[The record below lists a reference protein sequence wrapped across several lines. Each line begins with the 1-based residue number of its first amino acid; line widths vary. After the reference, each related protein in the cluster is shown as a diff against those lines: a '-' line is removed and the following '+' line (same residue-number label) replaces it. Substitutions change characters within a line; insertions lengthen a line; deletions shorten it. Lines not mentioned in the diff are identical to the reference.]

1 MNMNSTLEPIDYLHS
16 EAPDLAVL
24 RQSKQTCNDKMIDI
38 EVFYTQTSYL
48 PSLYDKFNRLNS
60 TLNQAHIRLR
70 DGTQRL
76 QHEFNSQT
84 RILRGYLAELEGSDD
99 DAERL
104 EIWADVTKEMNATLK
119 ATRREAS
126 ILASSLLSIS
136 ETFERTSTLRNLMG
150 FNTEQERLP
159 EEIQQIQASRA
170 KVEAERATLTA
181 AINAIES
188 KGFGA
193 IAQDAILTGEKVAAL
208 GPTPPQAAVI
218 ALALDL
224 LKQSLD
230 KLDASL
236 NFLGL
241 TRLRDVLRERS
252 SEYAAALRGKQLE
265 LDDLKRRIN
274 MIHAVHAF
282 DDEIQN
288 YRREYSKVVDAVRAY
303 EARFNRLSNA
313 DEFTAQAFIAETTA
327 LATYLQP
334 IR

>member
-1 MNMNSTLEPIDYLHS
+1 MNSTFEATDYLQS

-24 RQSKQTCNDKMIDI
+24 RQSKQYCNDKMIDI

-48 PSLYDKFNRLNS
+48 PSLYGKFNRLNS
-60 TLNQAHIRLR
+60 TLNQAHTRLR

-76 QHEFNSQT
+76 QYDLDSQANV
-84 RILRGYLAELEGSDD
+84 LRGYLKELAESSDD
-99 DAERL
+99 TERL
-104 EIWADVTKEMNATLK
+104 EILADAAKEMNAVLK
-119 ATRREAS
+119 STRNEAS
-126 ILASSLLSIS
+126 TLAASLLSIS
-136 ETFERTSTLRNLMG
+136 EPFERTSTLRNLLG
-150 FNTEQERLP
+150 FNTELERLP
-159 EEIQQIQASRA
+159 EEIQEIEASRA

-193 IAQDAILTGEKVAAL
+193 IAQDAILTGEKIAAL
-208 GPTPPQAAVI
+208 GPTPPEAAVI

-241 TRLRDVLRERS
+241 IRMRDVLRERS
-252 SEYAAALRGKQLE
+252 NAYAAALRDKQLE
-265 LDDLKRRIN
+265 LGAVGRRISL
-274 MIHAVHAF
+274 IDAAHLF
-282 DDEIQN
+282 DDELQT
-288 YRREYSKVVDAVRAY
+288 YKREYSKVVDAVRAY
-303 EARFNRLSNA
+303 EARFNRMSTV
-313 DEFTAQAFIAETTA
+313 DEFTAQAFIADTTA
-327 LATYLQP
+327 LAAYLRP